1 MRIKGKIATWND
13 DKGFGFITPNA
24 GGKQIFIHIS
34 AFRNR
39 NRRPEIDQLVTYAES
54 TDRQGRPRAE
64 NATLAGDKLRKKG
77 YRSNGTLSILSSG
90 LFLGI
95 VGISV
100 LADKIPVLIL
110 ALYFIS
116 SMLTFFVYASDKSA
130 AQKGAWRT
138 KESTLHLLSLAGG
151 WPGALIAQQ
160 KLRHKSQKRSFR
172 FIFWFTV
179 LLNCSAFIWLLTPD
193 GAITLQSF
201 LTIMLKGLT
210 KISS

>member
-1 MRIKGKIATWND
+1 MRTKGKIATWND
-13 DKGFGFITPNA
+13 EKGFGFIMPNA

-39 NRRPEIDQLVTYAES
+39 NRRPEIDQSVTYAVS

-77 YRSNGTLSILSSG
+77 YRSNGTLSILSSL

-95 VGISV
+95 VGLSV
-100 LADKIPVLIL
+100 VADKIPILIL

-116 SMLTFFVYASDKSA
+116 SILTFFVYASDKSA
-130 AQKGAWRT
+130 ARKGAWRT

-160 KLRHKSQKRSFR
+160 KLRHKSHKRSFR
-172 FIFWFTV
+172 FVFWFTV

-201 LTIMLKGLT
+201 LTLMLQGLT

>member
-24 GGKQIFIHIS
+24 GGKQVFIHIS
-34 AFRNR
+34 AFKNR
-39 NRRPEIDQLVTYAES
+39 SRRPEIDQLVT
-54 TDRQGRPRAE
+54 
-64 NATLAGDKLRKKG
+64 
-77 YRSNGTLSILSSG
+77 
-90 LFLGI
+90 
-95 VGISV
+95 
-100 LADKIPVLIL
+100 
-110 ALYFIS
+110 
-116 SMLTFFVYASDKSA
+116 
-130 AQKGAWRT
+130 
-138 KESTLHLLSLAGG
+138 LAGG